1 MRRTDRTML
10 SIASLAI
17 ALLVGSSV
25 AWGAETDDAPDA
37 FGASSGLFELAVP
50 VGWMAEEHVDGGGVR
65 LASAAGD
72 TVVEMTFIPSAV
84 LQSALRLGAPAGAG
98 PMAIAE
104 GLALLLPPA
113 EGVEAA
119 EPALVELA
127 NGEQA
132 VELAAAGTDV
142 EGALYILEPA
152 AGVTTLVSVAA
163 ASGGFE
169 GVRDATIEVLSSL
182 MFSGDAD
189 GLMELLDPPP
199 LVDVVIG

>member
-17 ALLVGSSV
+17 ALQVGGSV
-25 AWGAETDDAPDA
+25 AWGAEPDDAFA
-37 FGASSGLFELAVP
+37 ASSGLFELVVP
-50 VGWMAEEHVDGGGVR
+50 TDWVAEEHTDGGGVR
-65 LASAAGD
+65 LASSSGD
-72 TVVEMTFIPSAV
+72 ASVDITFIPRAV
-84 LQSALRLGAPAGAG
+84 MHSGGLRMGAPAGAG

-104 GLALLLPPA
+104 RLAILIPPA

-132 VELAAAGTDV
+132 VELSAAGSDV

-152 AGVTTLVSVAA
+152 PGVATLVSATAA
-163 ASGGFE
+163 AGGYA
-169 GVRDATIEVLSSL
+169 GVRDATLELLSSL
-182 MFSGDAD
+182 VFAGDED
-189 GLMELLDPPP
+189 GLMEQLDPPP
-199 LVDVVIG
+199 LVDIALG